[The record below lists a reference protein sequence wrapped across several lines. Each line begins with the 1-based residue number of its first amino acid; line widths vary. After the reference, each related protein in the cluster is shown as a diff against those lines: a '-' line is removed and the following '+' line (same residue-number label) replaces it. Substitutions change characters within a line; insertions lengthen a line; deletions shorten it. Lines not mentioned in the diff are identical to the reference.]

1 MAIRLLKASWAGLAG
16 AGALEPAAE
25 SWPEA
30 CEDRGVFR
38 PELTGDGVG
47 WREGKEANALEEFM
61 GGFFWLEVDEVEVD
75 QSMPARSSILCGCRW
90 RGREV

>member
-1 MAIRLLKASWAGLAG
+1 M
-16 AGALEPAAE
+16 EPAAE
-25 SWPEA
+25 SWPDA

-61 GGFFWLEVDEVEVD
+61 GGFFWLEVDEVED
-75 QSMPARSSILCGCRW
+75 QSMPARSSILCGC
-90 RGREV
+90 G